1 MFFAQ
6 AIRNL
11 VQNKSI
17 DIETK
22 KILAFLIRIS
32 RDDAKS
38 STLLNSFSTINR
50 EVIEN
55 RVQTAMSN
63 VIRDIYV

>member
-32 RDDAKS
+32 RDDARS

-50 EVIEN
+50 EAIEN